1 MYGGLVYASSNM
13 MMSAALLL
21 AMANSRFGTQL
32 WIHASP
38 VATEQLCMLLQ
49 SFGVSQMKFVPAS
62 KALMTSLYEPG
73 SRFAHRAES
82 FVIVVY
88 DRNGKWSS
96 PRGGLSEQP
105 DPLAS
110 SANAFHVLLVF
121 SRMSTMVGWLRLRW
135 FPSPLTPKVLPPR
148 IAM

>member
-1 MYGGLVYASSNM
+1 M
-13 MMSAALLL
+13 MMSAAFL
-21 AMANSRFGTQL
+21 AAIAVSRLGTQL

-38 VATEQLCMLLQ
+38 VATVQLCMLWQ
-49 SFGVSQMKFVPAS
+49 SFGLSQMEFVPALN
-62 KALMTSLYEPG
+62 ALMTSLYEPG
-73 SRFAHRAES
+73 SRFAHRAEL

-105 DPLAS
+105 LPLAS
-110 SANAFHVLLVF
+110 SAKAFHGLLVF
-121 SRMSTMVGWLRLRW
+121 SRMSTRVGKLRFGW
-135 FPSPLTPKVLPPR
+135 VPSPLTPKVLPPR

>member
-1 MYGGLVYASSNM
+1 M
-13 MMSAALLL
+13 MMRAAFVPD
-21 AMANSRFGTQL
+21 MAVSQFGPQP
-32 WIHASP
+32 WVRASP
-38 VATEQLCMLLQ
+38 VGTEHECMLLQ
-49 SFGVSQMKFVPAS
+49 SFGVSQMKFVPALN
-62 KALMTSLYEPG
+62 ALMTSLYEPG
-73 SRFAHRAES
+73 SRFAHRAEL

-105 DPLAS
+105 VPLAS
-110 SANAFHVLLVF
+110 SAKAFHVLLVF
-121 SRMSTMVGWLRLRW
+121 SRMSTIVGWLRLGG

>member
-1 MYGGLVYASSNM
+1 M
-13 MMSAALLL
+13 MMSAAFL
-21 AMANSRFGTQL
+21 AAIAVSRLGTQL

-38 VATEQLCMLLQ
+38 VATVQLCMLLQ
-49 SFGVSQMKFVPAS
+49 SFGVSQMKFVPALN
-62 KALMTSLYEPG
+62 AVMTSLYEPG
-73 SRFAHRAES
+73 SRFAHRAEL
-82 FVIVVY
+82 FVIVAY

-121 SRMSTMVGWLRLRW
+121 SKMSTIVGWLRLSW
-135 FPSPLTPKVLPPR
+135 FPSLLTPKVLPPR